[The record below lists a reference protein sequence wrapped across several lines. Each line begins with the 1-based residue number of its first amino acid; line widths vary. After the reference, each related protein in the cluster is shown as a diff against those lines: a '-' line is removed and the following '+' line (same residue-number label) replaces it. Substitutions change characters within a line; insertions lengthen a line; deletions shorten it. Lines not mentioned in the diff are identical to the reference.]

1 MRELADLLDYV
12 NLALYTGVAV
22 VALSQWRRGRGK
34 AALWT
39 ALAFGSL
46 ALVVDV
52 GNIIEATLDDD
63 TALAGVFRR
72 IVIAGLALFPYFLY
86 RFTTAFR
93 PPPARLERSLAL
105 MTVIVVGW
113 TFLLPTIPDAG
124 ESQTASFLA
133 FVIAFMIHWTV
144 LTVVVAWRLW
154 NAGRGL
160 PGVGRRRMRTFAF
173 AATAITLALVV
184 AAFAPDDEAWAAA
197 VSGGLATVSALAFL
211 LALAP
216 PTWLRYA
223 WRRAEQVQVQQ
234 TIAEL
239 MTATSEGDVLE
250 RVLPPMARMV
260 GASGAKLRAP
270 DGSILGEHG
279 VRDGERIEIHLP
291 SGGAVVV
298 HTSAYAPYF
307 GDDELAT
314 LRTLGALTELALD
327 RSRLF
332 SQERKAREVLERADE
347 LKTNFIALAAHEL
360 RNPVTVVHGLADT
373 LDRLGPQLTEAQRVE
388 MRGALRE
395 QTERL
400 RLLIEQLLDLS
411 RLDADAVAIAPERL
425 RIRERMDA
433 IVAFAAAGRRE
444 DVAVDVDEKLEATI
458 DPQVLDRV
466 VSNLVVN
473 ALRYGEAPVRV
484 RAEQRDRHF
493 RVTVEDSGPGVAPEF
508 IPDLFERFT
517 RSASTHATAGGTG
530 LGLAIARSYARA
542 HRGDLLYENAQPIG
556 ARFELV
562 IPTGNGN
569 NGK

>member
-1 MRELADLLDYV
+1 MRELAELLDYV
-12 NLALYTGVAV
+12 NLALYTAVAV
-22 VALSQWRRGRGK
+22 IALWQWRGGRGQ

-46 ALVVDV
+46 AFVVDL
-52 GNIIEATLDDD
+52 GNIIEAALDEDSGLQE
-63 TALAGVFRR
+63 ALTRV
-72 IVIAGLALFPYFLY
+72 IIAGLALFPYFLY

-105 MTVIVVGW
+105 MTVIVVVW
-113 TFLLPTIPDAG
+113 TFLLPSIPDEG
-124 ESQTASFLA
+124 EPQPGFFTA
-133 FVIAFMIHWTV
+133 FVIAFMVHWTV
-144 LTVVVAWRLW
+144 LTIVVAWRLW
-154 NAGRGL
+154 SAGRGM

-173 AATAITLALVV
+173 AATAITVALTVS
-184 AAFAPDDEAWAAA
+184 AFAPDDAAESAAA
-197 VSGGLATVSALAFL
+197 AGALAAVSALAFL

-216 PTWLRYA
+216 PSWLRSA
-223 WRRAEQVQVQQ
+223 WRRAEQEQLQQ

-239 MTATSEGDVLE
+239 MTATTESEVLE
-250 RVLPPMARMV
+250 RVLPPMASMV
-260 GASGAKLRAP
+260 GAAGAELRAP
-270 DGSILGEHG
+270 DGSILGVHG
-279 VRDGERIEIHLP
+279 VPEGERVDVALP

-307 GDDELAT
+307 GSDELRA
-314 LRTLGALTELALD
+314 LRTIGSLTELALD

-332 SQERKAREVLERADE
+332 SQERQAREVLEQADE

-373 LDRLGPQLTEAQRVE
+373 LERLGPQLTEEQRVE
-388 MRGALRE
+388 MRRALRE
-395 QTERL
+395 QTDRL

-425 RIRERMDA
+425 RIRERIDT
-433 IVAFAAAGRRE
+433 IVDFAAAGRRGE
-444 DVAVDVDEKLEATI
+444 VEVDVPDDLEATI
-458 DPQVLDRV
+458 DPEVLDRV

-473 ALRYGEAPVRV
+473 ALRYGESPVRV

-508 IPDLFERFT
+508 VPDLFERFT
-517 RSASTHATAGGTG
+517 RSTSTQATAGGTG

-542 HRGDLLYENAQPIG
+542 HRGDLLYETAHPMG
-556 ARFELV
+556 ACFELV
-562 IPTGNGN
+562 IPTNGN
-569 NGK
+569 P